1 MKGQTILFISDMRQ
15 VYLAEILTKKGICV
29 RCLDVR
35 NRERAGTQLEKLE
48 TYLAEAG
55 RLILPVPVTKI
66 PDQERLEEI
75 LRKDVPEDVLVFGG
89 CFSDT
94 QKKILRAGRICFYDF
109 MDDEQVSN
117 CRASQQQPL

>member
-66 PDQERLEEI
+66 PDQGTAGRNIEKRCA
-75 LRKDVPEDVLVFGG
+75 GG
-89 CFSDT
+89 C
-94 QKKILRAGRICFYDF
+94 AGLWRLFF
-109 MDDEQVSN
+109 
-117 CRASQQQPL
+117 